1 MRRLRMLQALGW
13 ALLVCLVVVLFLHW
27 LGTPLP
33 DWAVRIAGL
42 GALAALAVTA
52 FCTVRLSRPRR

>member
-1 MRRLRMLQALGW
+1 MRRLRMLQALSW
-13 ALLVCLVVVLFLHW
+13 ALLLCLVVVLLINW

-33 DWAVRIAGL
+33 DWAVRTAGL

-52 FCTVRLSRPRR
+52 FCTVRLARLRR